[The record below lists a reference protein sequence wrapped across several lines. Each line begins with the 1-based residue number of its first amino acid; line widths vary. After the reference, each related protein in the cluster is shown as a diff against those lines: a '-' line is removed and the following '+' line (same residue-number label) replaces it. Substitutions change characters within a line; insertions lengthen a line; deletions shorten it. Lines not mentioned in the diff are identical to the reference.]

1 MAWRGIRRRSSG
13 GRARG
18 FHHPRSC
25 QAKVNEPLSER
36 DSPPSERSAGRDP
49 PAFVARN
56 SSPSLQPIYLLS
68 GPFARWPERGPATGL
83 IKFLKRGRLT
93 AALPHPRCGGPVP
106 GRAGGRRPGWR
117 RAKPNEPEKSAR
129 TNRLAIS
136 GWRSRPGFC
145 AGHGSESR
153 FSDEVQACRSRGEL
167 AAIVLGK
174 VSRLGV
180 HRNAPLIAK
189 MRHLCASFGT
199 GMRHF
204 SCAWRKPRAGLTG
217 NSGGA
222 LRGSRGGSGGGAG
235 RCRRLRS

>member
-1 MAWRGIRRRSSG
+1 MSRRQWHGGASAAAPQC

-36 DSPPSERSAGRDP
+36 DSPPSERSAGTR
-49 PAFVARN
+49 
-56 SSPSLQPIYLLS
+56 SSGIRGSELVPSLQPIYLLS

-93 AALPHPRCGGPVP
+93 AALPHPPLWGPGP
-106 GRAGGRRPGWR
+106 RASWWAAAGWR
-117 RAKPNEPEKSAR
+117 CAKPNEPEKSAR

-180 HRNAPLIAK
+180 HRKCAIDRENASL
-189 MRHLCASFGT
+189 MRQFWHRNASFFV
-199 GMRHF
+199 RV
-204 SCAWRKPRAGLTG
+204 AQAP
-217 NSGGA
+217 GGA
-222 LRGSRGGSGGGAG
+222 DRQ
-235 RCRRLRS
+235 